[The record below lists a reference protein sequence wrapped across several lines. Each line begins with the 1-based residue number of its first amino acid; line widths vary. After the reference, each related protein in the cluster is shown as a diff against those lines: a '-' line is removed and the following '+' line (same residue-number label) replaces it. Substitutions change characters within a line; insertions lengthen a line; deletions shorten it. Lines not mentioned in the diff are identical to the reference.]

1 MSFVLAA
8 PDALVT
14 AASDLA
20 GLGSSIGSANA
31 VAAPPTTGLLSAAAD
46 EVSTQ
51 IAALFSD
58 HASQYQQLSARAA
71 AFHAQFVQALGQGAS
86 AYTAAES
93 NAVQALTSAAGSV
106 NAAANSGGGAGLF
119 GAGPFGAGP
128 FKGGLF
134 GSAGPAFSHTFS
146 HALDTA
152 LLLAPTG
159 GAGGVAATAS
169 TLLKTASLTN
179 AAATPAALAAGSI
192 GNAIENLYNTVEPWV
207 QYAFNLLAYA
217 VGFVPFIGI
226 LAPQINFLYALIE
239 PIVQSV
245 LFNTL
250 DFLDGSVSLVQGLAN
265 ISSSTAASFHQFVL
279 TEINWVLSFLPP
291 LPPI

>member
-8 PDALVT
+8 PDTLVT

-58 HASQYQQLSARAA
+58 HANQYQQLSARAA

-93 NAVQALTSAAGSV
+93 NAVQALTSAVSGV
-106 NAAANSGGGAGLF
+106 NAAANSGGGTLGAGLF
-119 GAGPFGAGP
+119 GAGLL
-128 FKGGLF
+128 KGGLF
-134 GSAGPAFSHTFS
+134 GSAGSAIGHTFS
-146 HALDTA
+146 HAFDTA
-152 LLLAPTG
+152 LLLQPTG

-169 TLLKTASLTN
+169 ALLKTANLTN

-250 DFLDGSVSLVQGLAN
+250 DFLDGTVSLLQGLAN
-265 ISSSTAASFHQFVL
+265 ISSATAASFHQFVQ